1 MHIPWAFVHSISFSR
16 AFSLASGVLDDS
28 LLKIVILFVLR
39 VRRGRLM
46 MAASV
51 VSVRMGTGSVTP
63 RFAKPSVRMGVSG
76 LRMMGVI
83 FVSVRKDVGTVANAI
98 AKSRVAKAE
107 TFTA

>member
-1 MHIPWAFVHSISFSR
+1 MGFGFVPKMNALILSALMENVVLLLMGVMH
-16 AFSLASGVLDDS
+16 
-28 LLKIVILFVLR
+28 
-39 VRRGRLM
+39 
-46 MAASV
+46 
-51 VSVRMGTGSVTP
+51 VSARMGTGSVTP

-83 FVSVRKDVGTVANAI
+83 FVSVRKDVGIVANAI